1 MLVLSRKTGQG
12 IVVGDRIRIT
22 VVAVHGRAVRL
33 GIEAASET
41 PVRREEH
48 AAAGKTAA
56 V

>member
-1 MLVLSRKTGQG
+1 MLVVSRKTGRG
-12 IVVGDRIRIT
+12 IVIGDQIRIT

-48 AAAGKTAA
+48 GTAGKTAA
-56 V
+56 A